1 MEIQKTSPMPVIIK
15 WGAIYVLA
23 SILLTYIT
31 QFLNIDPDSPI
42 KWLSTLLFIAFLLL
56 TQKEYRDINGGYLTF
71 GEGFK
76 AGFLFAI
83 LSGIVLSVFTY
94 LYFAVLSPGMLQKLT
109 ASTEAK
115 LAAKGMSQEQIDQA
129 MSITSKF
136 LSPVGMMISAVIG
149 AAIMGAIIALIGAAI
164 FKKDRPPILIA
175 DADNYKD
182 PAEPTV

>member
-15 WGAIYVLA
+15 WGAIYVIA
-23 SILLTYIT
+23 SIVLTYII
-31 QFLNIDPDSPI
+31 QFLNVDPDSPI
-42 KWLSTLLFIAFLLL
+42 KWLSTLLFIAFMLL
-56 TQKEYRDINGGYLTF
+56 TQKEYGDVNGGYLTF

-94 LYFAVLSPGMLQKLT
+94 LYFAVLSPEMVDKII

-115 LAAKGMSQEQIDQA
+115 MASKGLSQEQVDQA
-129 MSITSKF
+129 MSFTKKL
-136 LSPVGMMISAVIG
+136 LSPVGITISALIS

-164 FKKDRPPILIA
+164 FKKDRPPVLIS

-182 PAEPTV
+182 PEPTV

>member
-1 MEIQKTSPMPVIIK
+1 
-15 WGAIYVLA
+15 
-23 SILLTYIT
+23 
-31 QFLNIDPDSPI
+31 
-42 KWLSTLLFIAFLLL
+42 
-56 TQKEYRDINGGYLTF
+56 
-71 GEGFK
+71 
-76 AGFLFAI
+76 
-83 LSGIVLSVFTY
+83 
-94 LYFAVLSPGMLQKLT
+94 
-109 ASTEAK
+109 
-115 LAAKGMSQEQIDQA
+115 MSQEQIDQA